1 MTNTI
6 TTALDNLHPQAEFY
20 LGIIFILIG
29 TTIYFASHPTGTD
42 LVAITTAITVVAV
55 PLLIHAIH
63 RLHHNN

>member
-6 TTALDNLHPQAEFY
+6 TTALNDLHPQAEFY
-20 LGIIFILIG
+20 LGIIFILSG

-42 LVAITTAITVVAV
+42 LVALTTAITVVAV
-55 PLLIHAIH
+55 PLLIHATH